1 MKHSC
6 ALHER
11 NSPLICLIRVS
22 TTRAYN
28 AYISRGLGFF
38 LFYTALIFT
47 WNDSVVIEDHPLRT
61 FHIKKWQGMSSTKE
75 CFSEARI
82 DLLGMT
88 FLWSSRTI
96 CQIRYKCVF
105 FFKKACSFFSYGDP
119 KQHPWKAM
127 DDKISTIYY
136 KRTFNRIYHNIHHG
150 IFYNNK

>member
-1 MKHSC
+1 MMKHSC

-47 WNDSVVIEDHPLRT
+47 WKDSVVIEDHPLRT

-96 CQIRYKCVF
+96 CQIRYKGVF
-105 FFKKACSFFSYGDP
+105 FKEGVFVFFIWWSETTPMESNGWQNKHYLLQKNFQSNLP
-119 KQHPWKAM
+119 QH
-127 DDKISTIYY
+127 SS
-136 KRTFNRIYHNIHHG
+136 RHFL
-150 IFYNNK
+150 